1 MTKKELMLLE
11 IARIYKGIT
20 VLEYERMFAGMT
32 ADEIE
37 KALRELKRKALLPK
51 KRTNKTTKGEQV

>member
-20 VLEYERMFAGMT
+20 VAEYERMFAGVT

-37 KALRELKRKALLPK
+37 AHLQDLRK
-51 KRTNKTTKGEQV
+51 KGQNYTKGEQL

>member
-37 KALRELKRKALLPK
+37 EHLQDLRK
-51 KRTNKTTKGEQV
+51 KGQDYTKGEQL

>member
-1 MTKKELMLLE
+1 MTKKDLMLLE

-20 VLEYERMFAGMT
+20 VAEYERMFAGMT

-37 KALRELKRKALLPK
+37 EELRVLKRKSLK
-51 KRTNKTTKGEQV
+51 YTEGENI